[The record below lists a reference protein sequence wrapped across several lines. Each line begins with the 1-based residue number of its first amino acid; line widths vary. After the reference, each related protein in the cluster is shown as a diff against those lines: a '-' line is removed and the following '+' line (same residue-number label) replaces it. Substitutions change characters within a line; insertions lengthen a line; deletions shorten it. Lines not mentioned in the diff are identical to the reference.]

1 MWDILPVT
9 GYGINNMLIIP
20 AIDLRGGRC
29 VRLTRGSFDEE
40 TVYFDDPVEPAMR
53 WQREGAEYLHVVDL
67 DGALEGEPKNL
78 KELGRIAA
86 AVDMPVEFGGG
97 IRTPETVRHV
107 LDMGVDRVIL
117 GTRAVDSPELIEA
130 LCAKHPGRIAVGLD
144 QRDGKVAVKGWV
156 ESSDLSFVEV
166 ARRVESFGPRALIFT
181 DISRDGMLQG
191 PNVELLN
198 ELLDAVDVPVIASGG
213 VTTLDDVKSIAGLL
227 VEGAII
233 GKALYSGAIKLPE
246 AIEASRSGR
255 R

>member
-1 MWDILPVT
+1 M
-9 GYGINNMLIIP
+9 
-20 AIDLRGGRC
+20 
-29 VRLTRGSFDEE
+29 
-40 TVYFDDPVEPAMR
+40 
-53 WQREGAEYLHVVDL
+53 
-67 DGALEGEPKNL
+67 
-78 KELGRIAA
+78 
-86 AVDMPVEFGGG
+86 
-97 IRTPETVRHV
+97 
-107 LDMGVDRVIL
+107 
-117 GTRAVDSPELIEA
+117 
-130 LCAKHPGRIAVGLD
+130 
-144 QRDGKVAVKGWV
+144 AVKGWV

-166 ARRVESFGPRALIFT
+166 ARRIEGFGPRGLLFT

-213 VTTLDDVKSIAGLL
+213 VTTLDDVKSLAGLL